1 MSLAVMTWTDHP
13 DIYEQA
19 SQEPGQARQPVDVLA
34 SLLMSAYGIDTIY
47 LARREYPEENE

>member
-1 MSLAVMTWTDHP
+1 MSLAVTTWTDHP

-19 SQEPGQARQPVDVLA
+19 SQEPGRPRQPADVLA